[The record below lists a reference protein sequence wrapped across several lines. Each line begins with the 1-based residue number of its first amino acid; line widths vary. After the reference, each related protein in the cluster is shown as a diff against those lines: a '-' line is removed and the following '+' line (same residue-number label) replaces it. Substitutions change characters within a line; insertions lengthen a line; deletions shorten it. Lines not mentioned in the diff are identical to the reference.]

1 MKDIQSVTSNVFIS
15 RILEVGQNTYCVLL
29 KMAWQQTQRGR
40 RLWMLEA

>member
-1 MKDIQSVTSNVFIS
+1 MKDIQSNVFIS